1 MFRFFSRIAG
11 IHWRSSSLGVSGR
24 EAWCDQV
31 NFVIL
36 FPVFVS
42 LIWLP
47 THAPTNL
54 PDTQTTIQTD
64 CSESTHTLI
73 QPESHS
79 PTLTP
84 TKPTIRP
91 SAEWKTWP
99 SSQPTFLSIQTPSCA
114 ARHPLT
120 QMDSY
125 SLILSHPVT
134 YIRHPPIHPSTY
146 SSIQTH
152 NHAHSTHTCIFL
164 GTCWL
169 FHQGNG
175 HPSTRTPT
183 NLLKYIL
190 RSADCFSFQGY
201 DEKDGQ
207 ADEAW

>member
-31 NFVIL
+31 NVVIL
-36 FPVFVS
+36 FPVFVL

-64 CSESTHTLI
+64 FSESTHTII

-91 SAEWKTWP
+91 FAEWKTWP

-134 YIRHPPIHPSTY
+134 YIRHPPIYPSTY

-152 NHAHSTHTCIFL
+152 NHAHSNPHMHLSRYLLTLSPWQRSSIYPDTH
-164 GTCWL
+164 
-169 FHQGNG
+169 
-175 HPSTRTPT
+175 
-183 NLLKYIL
+183 
-190 RSADCFSFQGY
+190 
-201 DEKDGQ
+201 
-207 ADEAW
+207 